1 MFFIHWPLVKIK
13 KGKAV
18 GGAKAQ
24 PAQVT
29 QQSWFNIFTS
39 LEPCFFLNEA
49 MSRRILPKQKMI
61 STIFTLN
68 EVLKDILPKH
78 FITSNGF
85 PY

>member
-1 MFFIHWPLVKIK
+1 MAECIYYEKTKRVNVFYSLAFSENK

-39 LEPCFFLNEA
+39 LEPCK
-49 MSRRILPKQKMI
+49 S
-61 STIFTLN
+61 
-68 EVLKDILPKH
+68 LKDTTKTKVIDFHSK
-78 FITSNGF
+78 
-85 PY
+85 

>member
-39 LEPCFFLNEA
+39 LEPCYLQCPEGYHQNKNDFQQFSL
-49 MSRRILPKQKMI
+49 
-61 STIFTLN
+61 
-68 EVLKDILPKH
+68 
-78 FITSNGF
+78 
-85 PY
+85 

>member
-39 LEPCFFLNEA
+39 FEPYYFLSA
-49 MSRRILPKQKMI
+49 LS
-61 STIFTLN
+61 
-68 EVLKDILPKH
+68 
-78 FITSNGF
+78 
-85 PY
+85 